1 MSTTLAVGG
10 MSCGHCEQAVEE
22 AIEALA
28 GVQDAEADRD
38 AEQVAVDGDIS
49 IEQLV
54 TAVEDAGYE
63 PKA

>member
-1 MSTTLAVGG
+1 